1 MNTKL
6 IKLITGILSI
16 TLAIT
21 FILVTTLAKINYL
34 DKAHTMS
41 QLIYDYR
48 PALLVISMIFYGLL
62 IVYSLVYIILIK
74 ANLSLKIKLR
84 LSIIQ
89 VILIISAF
97 ILMFSSIGLI
107 NDIKNGLYLA

>member
-1 MNTKL
+1 MNAKL
-6 IKLITGILSI
+6 IKLITGIASI
-16 TLAIT
+16 VIT
-21 FILVTTLAKINYL
+21 IIFILVTTLAKINYL
-34 DKAHTMS
+34 DEAYRMS

-48 PALLVISMIFYGLL
+48 PALLVFSMIFYGLL
-62 IVYSLVYIILIK
+62 IAYSIVYIVLNRY
-74 ANLSLKIKLR
+74 NLSDKIKFR
-84 LSIIQ
+84 LLIIQ